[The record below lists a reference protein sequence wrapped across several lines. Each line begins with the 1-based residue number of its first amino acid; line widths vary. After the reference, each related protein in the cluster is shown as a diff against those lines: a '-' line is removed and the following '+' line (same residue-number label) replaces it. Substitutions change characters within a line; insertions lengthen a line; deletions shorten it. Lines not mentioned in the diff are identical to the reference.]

1 MKQFISDFMQRKQTN
16 KLILIALFIV
26 SFVNVKSY
34 SQTIDSTT
42 KSTKKI
48 DLSAIKISA
57 YVDAYY
63 GYYTD
68 SVGVG
73 NYQQF
78 PSISSRSGFGLNTA
92 MISARY
98 DGDKVRGIVTLHYGD
113 IAKSAWSSTFNNIME
128 AHAGVRLHKNLWI
141 DAGFFRTHVGAEGLH
156 PSENFTSSVSIT
168 TFYEPYYESGI
179 RLNYNPN
186 QKLAINLFV
195 LNGYNIFED
204 NNEKKSFGMLVTYAL
219 GDKGSIGYNNYIGDD
234 TPQAADSIS
243 HLRFYNNVFFNY
255 TIKKLKIQL
264 GLDYATQKNSHIT
277 YVKDKATMY
286 SGLLGLKYQMKEKYA
301 IYGRGE
307 MFNDPEGF
315 MSGVFTDKQSKLTGF
330 KLWGATLGLEY
341 KPAENA
347 YIRLEGRQLQMDKD
361 QEIFYSNG
369 KSIASR
375 SEILFNI
382 GISF

>member
-243 HLRFYNNVFFNY
+243 HLRFYNNVFLNY

-277 YVKDKATMY
+277 YIKEKATMY

-361 QEIFYSNG
+361 QKIFYSNG